1 MPAPW
6 SFLMQKNDFPIF
18 SQLING
24 KPLIYLDSAAT
35 AQKPLTVID
44 ALTEYYQCYNANV
57 HRGVYALS
65 SRATEAYEK
74 TREMI
79 KNFIH
84 AEDAKQIIFTKGA
97 TESINLVAESFGQ
110 LMIKEGDEIIVSE
123 MEHHANIIPWQM
135 LCKKSGAK
143 LKIIPV
149 QDDGTLNIE
158 SFVQLLNSK
167 TKLVA
172 LTHVSHV
179 LGTINPI
186 KEMIQIAHTKEIAVL
201 IDGAQA
207 IAHLPV
213 NVQDLDCDFYI
224 FSGHKLYG
232 PTGVGI
238 LYGKAKWLEKMPPY
252 QTGGQMIKHV
262 SFNYTEFADSPHKFE
277 AGTPPIA
284 QAIGLGK
291 AIEYINH
298 IGFAAI
304 RAHENQLTG
313 YLYERL
319 QSLPNIRVLGSAKS
333 RIGLFSFVMN
343 NIHAHDIATILD
355 TEGIAVRAG
364 HHCAMP
370 LMERFNVPAS
380 VRISL
385 GLYNDNADIDHL
397 IEALKKSILL
407 LG

>member
-1 MPAPW
+1 
-6 SFLMQKNDFPIF
+6 MQKNDFPIF